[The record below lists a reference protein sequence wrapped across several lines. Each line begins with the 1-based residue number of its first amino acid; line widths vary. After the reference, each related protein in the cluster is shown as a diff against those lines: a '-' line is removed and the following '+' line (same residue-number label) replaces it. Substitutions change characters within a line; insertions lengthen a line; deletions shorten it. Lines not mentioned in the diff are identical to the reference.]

1 MCYIAA
7 LFITFMLFLMTYV
20 WAAAMPLFFSNSEL
34 NCQQTMDI
42 MNWSIEKLPLKKHVT
57 RLDIQKV
64 SKKLFPKNSETR
76 NNFLK
81 DWQLISAC
89 KINFPKKYKI
99 SYAELLKK
107 SLQST
112 DRYTTFYSDKEF
124 KTFSKELESEDP
136 KERIHTKV
144 ITWEDEKALLIKVP
158 NFYGSAENFSGNFT
172 GKHRVSQDVQQALL
186 KKAPSVKAVVLDF
199 RDNPG
204 GFLEEAVELAGLF
217 IGNKTV
223 VQIVENHSKY
233 ILNANTTKPL
243 YTGPLFV
250 LVNKNS
256 ASAAE
261 MVAAALQDYDRATV
275 YGSKKTYGKGS
286 VQKLFYLND
295 DIFLSLKYPNISGV
309 VKVTTNYYLS
319 PKGRSLDKKGL
330 ESDVIVKN

>member
-1 MCYIAA
+1 
-7 LFITFMLFLMTYV
+7 MLFLPTYI
-20 WAAAMPLFFSNSEL
+20 WSLALTLFFAPTEL

-42 MNWSIEKLPLKKHVT
+42 LNWSIEKLPLKKHVT
-57 RLDIQKV
+57 GLNIQKV
-64 SKKLFPKNSETR
+64 SKKLFPKNATKQ
-76 NNFLK
+76 NNFSK
-81 DWQLISAC
+81 DWNLISSC
-89 KINFPKKYKI
+89 KIDFPKKYKI
-99 SYAELLKK
+99 SYADLLKK

-112 DRYTTFYSDKEF
+112 DRYTTFYSDQEF
-124 KTFSKELESEDP
+124 KVFSKELESDDP

-144 ITWEDEKALLIKVP
+144 ISWENQKALLIKIP

-172 GKHRVSQDVQQALL
+172 GKHRVSQDVYQALQ
-186 KKAPSVKAVVLDF
+186 KRPKQVQAVVLDF

-204 GFLEEAVELAGLF
+204 GFLEEAVELTGLF
-217 IGNKTV
+217 IGNKPV
-223 VQIVENHSKY
+223 VQIIENQSKY
-233 ILNANTTKPL
+233 ILNANLAVPI
-243 YTGPLFV
+243 YDGPLFV

-261 MVAAALQDYDRATV
+261 MVAAALQDYKRAKV
-275 YGSKKTYGKGS
+275 FGSIKTYGKGS